1 MKSLI
6 KSARLAI
13 EIYFPA
19 LLIAELLS
27 ASYVAKLQ
35 GAESNYGPSSSP
47 KTYSYYSLSKPEMAY

>member
-19 LLIAELLS
+19 LLIAVLPS
-27 ASYVAKLQ
+27 AFYIAKLH
-35 GAESNYGPSSSP
+35 GAESNHAPGSSP
-47 KTYSYYSLSKPEMAY
+47 KTCNYYSFSKPEGRY

>member
-19 LLIAELLS
+19 LLIAVLPT
-27 ASYVAKLQ
+27 AFNIAKLH
-35 GAESNYGPSSSP
+35 GAESNHGPGSSP
-47 KTYSYYSLSKPEMAY
+47 KTWNYYSFSKPERRY